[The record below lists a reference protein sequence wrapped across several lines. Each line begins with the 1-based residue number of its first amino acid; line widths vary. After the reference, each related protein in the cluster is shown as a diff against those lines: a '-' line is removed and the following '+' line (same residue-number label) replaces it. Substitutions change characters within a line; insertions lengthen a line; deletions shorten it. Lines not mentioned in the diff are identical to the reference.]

1 MEEYSLVKVKT
12 VPAEVNMEPNRVYV
26 EKIKASLLCSL
37 RCCQALSVFES
48 VTPGL
53 YFHKSQIERLF
64 SNTFCWRPWTA
75 PEAKKHKALL
85 RVEGKMQSI
94 KYNELLLFPILPEQ
108 RKQNTNEV
116 SDKLSCHIVLVKHS
130 VFSLIFLAFCVSDYQ
145 EGSITS
151 LLFLFCS
158 F

>member
-1 MEEYSLVKVKT
+1 MKVKT
-12 VPAEVNMEPNRVYV
+12 IPSEVNMQPNRPYV

-37 RCCQALSVFES
+37 RCCLALSVFEF

-53 YFHKSQIERLF
+53 YFHKSQKERLF

-75 PEAKKHKALL
+75 PEAKKHKGLL
-85 RVEGKMQSI
+85 RVEGKMQST
-94 KYNELLLFPILPEQ
+94 KHSELLLFLILPEQ
-108 RKQNTNEV
+108 RKQNTNV
-116 SDKLSCHIVLVKHS
+116 FSNKLSCHIVLVKHC
-130 VFSLIFLAFCVSDYQ
+130 VFSLIFFAFCVCDYQ
-145 EGSITS
+145 EGSIIS